1 MPKYLIR
8 YIKSTLVNRDAKLDI
23 SFENIKLTA
32 KVINVNKFKENVWYT
47 P

>member
-8 YIKSTLVNRDAKLDI
+8 YIKNTLVNRDANHDI

-32 KVINVNKFKENVWYT
+32 KVINVNEF
-47 P
+47 